1 TRTIQVDVRVIAATN
16 TDLRQAIRA
25 RAFREDLYY
34 RLHVVPIGVP
44 PLRERKSDIP
54 DLAGHFVRK
63 YSQEFKKDVRGL
75 SRGARLALDG
85 YDWPGNV
92 RELENIIERSV
103 ALATRPVIGLD
114 DLPLD
119 LAMNEVAPGRGGE
132 SEAPLTLKDARDRF
146 EQAYVLRALERED
159 WNQSRAARG
168 LGVHRNTLIARL
180 AAWGF
185 RRGEPG
191 ISVRPVAGGSDPA

>member
-1 TRTIQVDVRVIAATN
+1 M
-16 TDLRQAIRA
+16 RA
-25 RAFREDLYY
+25 RRFREDLYY
-34 RLHVVPIGVP
+34 RLNVVPIGVP
-44 PLRERKSDIP
+44 PLRERKEDIACLV
-54 DLAGHFVRK
+54 DHFVRK
-63 YSQEFKKDVRGL
+63 YSREFKKDVRGL
-75 SRGARLALDG
+75 SRGALPALDG

-92 RELENIIERSV
+92 RELENVIERSV

-119 LAMNEVAPGRGGE
+119 LAMNEVAPGRDGE
-132 SEAPLTLKDARDRF
+132 VPLTLKEARDRF

-191 ISVRPVAGGSDPA
+191 ISVRPVAGDGGSA

>member
-1 TRTIQVDVRVIAATN
+1 VIAATN

-44 PLRERKSDIP
+44 PLRERKSDLP
-54 DLAGHFVRK
+54 DLAAHFVRR
-63 YSQEFKKDVRGL
+63 YAQEFKKDVRGL
-75 SRGARLALDG
+75 SRGALLALDR

-92 RELENIIERSV
+92 RELENIVERSV

-119 LAMNEVAPGRGGE
+119 LAMHEAAASRAEGEPG
-132 SEAPLTLKDARDRF
+132 PLTLKEARDRF

-185 RRGEPG
+185 RRGDPG
-191 ISVRPVAGGSDPA
+191 VRARPAAGR

>member
-1 TRTIQVDVRVIAATN
+1 M
-16 TDLRQAIRA
+16 RA

-34 RLHVVPIGVP
+34 RLNVVPIGVP

-54 DLAGHFVRK
+54 ALAAHFIRK
-63 YSQEFKKDVRGL
+63 YSQEFKKGVRGL
-75 SRGARLALDG
+75 SRGALLALDG

-119 LAMNEVAPGRGGE
+119 LAMNEVAPGRGEG
-132 SEAPLTLKDARDRF
+132 EAPLTLKAARDRF

-159 WNQSRAARG
+159 WNQSRAARA

-191 ISVRPVAGGSDPA
+191 ISVRPVAEGSEPA

>member
-1 TRTIQVDVRVIAATN
+1 MIAATN

-75 SRGARLALDG
+75 SRGALLALDG

-132 SEAPLTLKDARDRF
+132 SEVPLTLKDARDRF

-191 ISVRPVAGGSDPA
+191 ISVRPVAGGGDPA

>member
-1 TRTIQVDVRVIAATN
+1 MS
-16 TDLRQAIRA
+16 
-25 RAFREDLYY
+25 
-34 RLHVVPIGVP
+34 G
-44 PLRERKSDIP
+44 
-54 DLAGHFVRK
+54 FVRK
-63 YSQEFKKDVRGL
+63 YAQEFKKDVRGL
-75 SRGARLALDG
+75 SRGALLALEG

-119 LAMNEVAPGRGGE
+119 LAINEVGSARGEGE
-132 SEAPLTLKDARDRF
+132 PTALTLKEARDRF
-146 EQAYVLRALERED
+146 EQAYVLRALERCD

-191 ISVRPVAGGSDPA
+191 SGVHPVAGGGELA